1 MKGLKKMAAVL
12 ACAAIAAGIFAGWG
26 GDNKKDDKAAAG
38 DKVLTVYTARSESLN
53 NLVIPAFEKET
64 GIKVNM
70 IVSGTRPLVKRV
82 ASEKDNPQ
90 GDVLWAVDQNMLE
103 SQKDLFEKYV
113 SPEDANMLDNAKNK
127 PGYFTPAFADPAV
140 FIVNTN
146 LAG

>member
-12 ACAAIAAGIFAGWG
+12 ACAAIAAGVFAGCG
-26 GDNKKDDKAAAG
+26 GDGKKDDKAAAG

-70 IVSGTRPLVKRV
+70 IVAGTGPLVKRV

-90 GDVLWAVDQNMLE
+90 GDVLWAADRLCWNPRRTFLKNMYRRKMPICWITQRTRPAISHLPL
-103 SQKDLFEKYV
+103 Q
-113 SPEDANMLDNAKNK
+113 
-127 PGYFTPAFADPAV
+127 TPPCSS
-140 FIVNTN
+140 
-146 LAG
+146 

>member
-12 ACAAIAAGIFAGWG
+12 ACAAIAAGIFAGCG

-70 IVSGTRPLVKRV
+70 IVAGTGHRPNKLNNDYDLTSPLV
-82 ASEKDNPQ
+82 
-90 GDVLWAVDQNMLE
+90 LWIKEELIKTYQQIIL
-103 SQKDLFEKYV
+103 
-113 SPEDANMLDNAKNK
+113 KN
-127 PGYFTPAFADPAV
+127 
-140 FIVNTN
+140 
-146 LAG
+146 

>member
-12 ACAAIAAGIFAGWG
+12 ACAAIAAGVFAGCG
-26 GDNKKDDKAAAG
+26 GDGKKDDKAAAG

-70 IVSGTRPLVKRV
+70 IVAGTGPLVKRV

-90 GDVLWAVDQNMLE
+90 GDVLWAADQTMLE
-103 SQKDLFEKYV
+103 SQKDFLK
-113 SPEDANMLDNAKNK
+113 NMYRRKMPICWITQRTGPAISRL
-127 PGYFTPAFADPAV
+127 PLQTPPCSS
-140 FIVNTN
+140 
-146 LAG
+146 